1 MNHEWREARAAM
13 MLDPDVTY
21 LNTGSYGI
29 PARAVFERV
38 TALRE
43 SMTRNPV
50 DFLWRRQG
58 PELLWQSRERLARFL
73 NVEPRRLVFTQN
85 VSASINVVAASL
97 CLASP
102 GEVLLTDHEYGA
114 MRFVWERA
122 AQRQGLTLRTVQLP
136 EPAPDARQLIDVITS
151 AFRPATRVL
160 QISQIFYTTGTI
172 APLREICEEAR
183 RRGILTVV
191 DGAHAPGM
199 IALDL
204 PELQCDFYGA
214 NLHKWFCAPVGAG
227 FLYAAPGQ
235 EDRLQPLNV
244 SWGWRY
250 DRARPDERDEFGGT
264 PRLRSFE
271 FEGSRDI
278 TPWLVVPE
286 CIELIERIG
295 LSAIKQRHRSLSDHV
310 RRRLGE
316 IPTMRQATAD
326 DSQLRGGITAYRLG
340 PVNLPLLRRILHEE
354 NRIEVNVIEAL
365 PGNYLRVSTHYY
377 NEEAEVDRLAT
388 VLPEALAR
396 ARQ

>member
-1 MNHEWREARAAM
+1 MNQEWREARAAM
-13 MLDPDVTY
+13 MLDPEVTY

-29 PARAVFERV
+29 LARAVFERV
-38 TALRE
+38 TALRGA
-43 SMTRNPV
+43 MTRNPV

-58 PELLWQSRERLARFL
+58 PELLWRARDRLAQFL
-73 NVEPRRLVFTQN
+73 HVDPRRLVFTQN
-85 VSASINVVAASL
+85 VSVSINVVAASL

-114 MRFVWERA
+114 MRYVWERS

-136 EPAPDARQLIDVITS
+136 EPARDGAQLIDAITS
-151 AFRPATRVL
+151 AFRPATRLL
-160 QISQIFYTTGTI
+160 QISHIFYTTGTI
-172 APLREICEEAR
+172 VPLREICAEAR

-199 IALDL
+199 IPLNL

-235 EDRLQPLNV
+235 EDRLQPLHI
-244 SWGWRY
+244 SWGWHY
-250 DRARPDERDEFGGT
+250 DRSRPDERDEFGGT

-286 CIELIERIG
+286 CIELIAGIG
-295 LSAIKQRHRSLSDHV
+295 LSAIRQRHQSLSDHV
-310 RRRLGE
+310 RRRLRE
-316 IPTMRQATAD
+316 IPGLHQATAD
-326 DSQLRGGITAYRLG
+326 HPELRGGITAYRVG
-340 PVNLPLLRRILHEE
+340 PVNLPLIRRILHEE
-354 NRIEVNVIEAL
+354 HRIEVNVIEAL
-365 PGNYLRVSTHYY
+365 AGNYLRVSTHFY
-377 NEEAEVDRLAT
+377 NDEAEVDRLAT
-388 VLPEALAR
+388 MLPEALAR
-396 ARQ
+396 ASQ